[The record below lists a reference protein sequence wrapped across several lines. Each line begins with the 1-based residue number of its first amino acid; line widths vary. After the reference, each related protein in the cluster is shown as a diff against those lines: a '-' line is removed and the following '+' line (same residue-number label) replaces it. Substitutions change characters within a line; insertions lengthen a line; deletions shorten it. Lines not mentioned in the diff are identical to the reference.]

1 MIVGIGDENF
11 DDMKVLDDVGSD
23 SFYEKRQDESLDTE
37 IKEFLS
43 RRGERSRDVV
53 QFVEFSEKLK
63 NGTMQDL
70 TEETLKEIPS

>member
-1 MIVGIGDENF
+1 VIVGIGDDNF

>member
-1 MIVGIGDENF
+1 VIVGVGDENF

-53 QFVEFSEKLK
+53 QFVEFSEKSK
-63 NGTMQDL
+63 NGTMEDL

>member
-1 MIVGIGDENF
+1 MIVGVGDENF

-53 QFVEFSEKLK
+53 QFVEFSEKSK
-63 NGTMQDL
+63 NGTMEDL